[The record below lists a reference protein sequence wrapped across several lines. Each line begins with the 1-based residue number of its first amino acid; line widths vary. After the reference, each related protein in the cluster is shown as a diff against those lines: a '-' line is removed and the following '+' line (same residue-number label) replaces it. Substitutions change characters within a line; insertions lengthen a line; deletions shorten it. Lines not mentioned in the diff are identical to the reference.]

1 MVRIF
6 LHGKFIPIFEK
17 NNFII
22 KLDEYIFEKV
32 CKDIKKLKN
41 KTKKIPTIS
50 VNISKETLTEKK
62 FLDNYLKI
70 LSKYKVNASE
80 IELEITEGV
89 AVNNELDIKEI
100 LTNIKSKGFKISI
113 DDFGTGYS
121 SLNMLQIMPIDIIK
135 IDKSFIDKINRFN
148 NNQNLIEVIMMIAK
162 KMNLKTVAEGVELKE
177 QVEYLKSVKCD
188 LIQGYY
194 YSKPIKLED
203 FIEYINNNKILI
215 INVFIVVIMNKNNS
229 LYIKDMRVLRGRRF
243 FIV

>member
-41 KTKKIPTIS
+41 QIEKMPTIS
-50 VNISKETLTEKK
+50 INISKETLKENN

-121 SLNMLQIMPIDIIK
+121 SLNMLQIMPIKIIK

-194 YSKPIKLED
+194 YSKPIKLEE
-203 FIEYINNNKILI
+203 FIEYINMMNNEMEK
-215 INVFIVVIMNKNNS
+215 
-229 LYIKDMRVLRGRRF
+229 
-243 FIV
+243 

>member
-1 MVRIF
+1 MVNIF

-41 KTKKIPTIS
+41 QIKKIPIIS
-50 VNISKETLTEKK
+50 VNISKGTLTEKN

-89 AVNNELDIKEI
+89 EVNNELDIKEI

-135 IDKSFIDKINRFN
+135 IDKSFIDKINKFN

-194 YSKPIKLED
+194 YSKPIKLEE
-203 FIEYINNNKILI
+203 FIEYINMMNNEMEK
-215 INVFIVVIMNKNNS
+215 
-229 LYIKDMRVLRGRRF
+229 
-243 FIV
+243 

>member
-1 MVRIF
+1 MVNIF

-41 KTKKIPTIS
+41 QIKKIPIIS
-50 VNISKETLTEKK
+50 VNISKGTLTEKN

-89 AVNNELDIKEI
+89 EVNNELDIKEI
-100 LTNIKSKGFKISI
+100 LTKIKNKGFKISI

-135 IDKSFIDKINRFN
+135 IDKSFIDKINKFN

-194 YSKPIKLED
+194 YSKPIKLEE
-203 FIEYINNNKILI
+203 FIEYINMMNNEMEK
-215 INVFIVVIMNKNNS
+215 
-229 LYIKDMRVLRGRRF
+229 
-243 FIV
+243 

>member
-41 KTKKIPTIS
+41 QIEKMPTIS
-50 VNISKETLTEKK
+50 INISKETLIENN
-62 FLDNYLKI
+62 FLENYLRI
-70 LSKYKVNASE
+70 LSKYKINASE
-80 IELEITEGV
+80 IELEITEGI

-100 LTNIKSKGFKISI
+100 LTKIKNKGFKISI

-194 YSKPIKLED
+194 YSKPIKLEE
-203 FIEYINNNKILI
+203 FIEYINM
-215 INVFIVVIMNKNNS
+215 MNKKN
-229 LYIKDMRVLRGRRF
+229 R
-243 FIV
+243 

>member
-50 VNISKETLTEKK
+50 VNISKETLTEKN

-135 IDKSFIDKINRFN
+135 IDKSFIDKIDKFN

-203 FIEYINNNKILI
+203 FIEYINIMNNK
-215 INVFIVVIMNKNNS
+215 MEK
-229 LYIKDMRVLRGRRF
+229 
-243 FIV
+243 

>member
-50 VNISKETLTEKK
+50 VNISKETLTEKN

-194 YSKPIKLED
+194 YSKPIKLEE
-203 FIEYINNNKILI
+203 FIEYINMMNNEMEK
-215 INVFIVVIMNKNNS
+215 
-229 LYIKDMRVLRGRRF
+229 
-243 FIV
+243 

>member
-1 MVRIF
+1 MVNIF

-22 KLDEYIFEKV
+22 KLDEFIFEKV

-41 KTKKIPTIS
+41 KIKKMPMIS
-50 VNISKETLTEKK
+50 VNISKETLTEKD
-62 FLDNYLKI
+62 FLEKYSKI
-70 LSKYKVNASE
+70 LNKYKINANE

-89 AVNNELDIKEI
+89 AINKELDIKDI
-100 LTNIKSKGFKISI
+100 LEKIKSKGFKISI

-135 IDKSFIDKINRFN
+135 IDKSFIDKINKFN
-148 NNQNLIEVIMMIAK
+148 NNQNLIEAIMMIAK
-162 KMNLKTVAEGVELKE
+162 KMNLKTVAEGVEFKE

-194 YSKPIKLED
+194 YSKPIKLEE
-203 FIEYINNNKILI
+203 FIEYINMMNNK
-215 INVFIVVIMNKNNS
+215 MEK
-229 LYIKDMRVLRGRRF
+229 
-243 FIV
+243 

>member
-1 MVRIF
+1 MVNIF

-41 KTKKIPTIS
+41 QIKKMPMIS
-50 VNISKETLTEKK
+50 VNISKETLTEKD
-62 FLDNYLKI
+62 FLERYSKI
-70 LSKYKVNASE
+70 LNKYKINANE

-135 IDKSFIDKINRFN
+135 IDKSFIDKINKFN
-148 NNQNLIEVIMMIAK
+148 NNQNLIEAIMMIAK
-162 KMNLKTVAEGVELKE
+162 KMNLKTVAEGVEFKE

-194 YSKPIKLED
+194 YSKPIKLEE
-203 FIEYINNNKILI
+203 FIEYINMMNNK
-215 INVFIVVIMNKNNS
+215 MEK
-229 LYIKDMRVLRGRRF
+229 
-243 FIV
+243 

>member
-1 MVRIF
+1 MVNIF

-22 KLDEYIFEKV
+22 KLDEFIFEKV

-41 KTKKIPTIS
+41 KIKKMPMIS
-50 VNISKETLTEKK
+50 VNISKETLTEKD
-62 FLDNYLKI
+62 FLEKYSKI
-70 LSKYKVNASE
+70 LNKYKINANE

-89 AVNNELDIKEI
+89 AINKELDIKEI

-135 IDKSFIDKINRFN
+135 IDKSFIDKINKFN
-148 NNQNLIEVIMMIAK
+148 NNQNLIEAIMMIAK
-162 KMNLKTVAEGVELKE
+162 KMNLKTVAEGVEFKE

-194 YSKPIKLED
+194 YSKPIKLEE
-203 FIEYINNNKILI
+203 FIEYINMMNNK
-215 INVFIVVIMNKNNS
+215 MEK
-229 LYIKDMRVLRGRRF
+229 
-243 FIV
+243 

>member
-203 FIEYINNNKILI
+203 FIEYINIMNNK
-215 INVFIVVIMNKNNS
+215 MEK
-229 LYIKDMRVLRGRRF
+229 
-243 FIV
+243 

>member
-1 MVRIF
+1 MMNIF

-41 KTKKIPTIS
+41 QIKKIPIIS
-50 VNISKETLTEKK
+50 VNISKGTLTEKN

-100 LTNIKSKGFKISI
+100 LTKIKNKGFKISI

-135 IDKSFIDKINRFN
+135 IDKSFIDKIDKFN

-194 YSKPIKLED
+194 YSKPIKLKE
-203 FIEYINNNKILI
+203 FIEYINMMNNEMEK
-215 INVFIVVIMNKNNS
+215 
-229 LYIKDMRVLRGRRF
+229 
-243 FIV
+243 

>member
-1 MVRIF
+1 MMNIF

-41 KTKKIPTIS
+41 QIKKIPIIS
-50 VNISKETLTEKK
+50 VNISKGTLTEKN

-100 LTNIKSKGFKISI
+100 LTKIKNKGFKISI

-135 IDKSFIDKINRFN
+135 IDKSFIDKIDKFN

-194 YSKPIKLED
+194 YSKPIKLEE
-203 FIEYINNNKILI
+203 FIEYINMMNNEMEK
-215 INVFIVVIMNKNNS
+215 
-229 LYIKDMRVLRGRRF
+229 
-243 FIV
+243 

>member
-41 KTKKIPTIS
+41 QINKIPTIS
-50 VNISKETLTEKK
+50 VNISKETLTENN

-70 LSKYKVNASE
+70 LSKYKVNANE

-100 LTNIKSKGFKISI
+100 LTKIKNKGFKISI

-135 IDKSFIDKINRFN
+135 IDKSFIDKINKFN

-194 YSKPIKLED
+194 YSKPIKLEE
-203 FIEYINNNKILI
+203 FIEYINMMNNEMEK
-215 INVFIVVIMNKNNS
+215 
-229 LYIKDMRVLRGRRF
+229 
-243 FIV
+243 

>member
-1 MVRIF
+1 MVNIF

-41 KTKKIPTIS
+41 QIKKIPIIS
-50 VNISKETLTEKK
+50 VNISKGTLTEKN

-89 AVNNELDIKEI
+89 EVNNELDIKEI

-121 SLNMLQIMPIDIIK
+121 SLNMLK
-135 IDKSFIDKINRFN
+135 FLLY
-148 NNQNLIEVIMMIAK
+148 LIHC
-162 KMNLKTVAEGVELKE
+162 LLP
-177 QVEYLKSVKCD
+177 L
-188 LIQGYY
+188 L
-194 YSKPIKLED
+194 L
-203 FIEYINNNKILI
+203 
-215 INVFIVVIMNKNNS
+215 
-229 LYIKDMRVLRGRRF
+229 
-243 FIV
+243 

>member
-1 MVRIF
+1 MENIF

-41 KTKKIPTIS
+41 QIKKMPMIS
-50 VNISKETLTEKK
+50 VNISKETLKEKD
-62 FLDNYLKI
+62 FLEKYSKI
-70 LSKYKVNASE
+70 LNKYKVNASE

-89 AVNNELDIKEI
+89 AINKELDIKDI
-100 LTNIKSKGFKISI
+100 LEKIKSKGFKISI

-135 IDKSFIDKINRFN
+135 IDKSFIDKINKFN
-148 NNQNLIEVIMMIAK
+148 NNQNLIEAIMMIAK

-177 QVEYLKSVKCD
+177 QVEYLKNVKCD

-194 YSKPIKLED
+194 YSKAISLD
-203 FIEYINNNKILI
+203 NFIEYINMMNNK
-215 INVFIVVIMNKNNS
+215 MEK
-229 LYIKDMRVLRGRRF
+229 
-243 FIV
+243 